1 VASRCYDMILA
12 HEVTSCSDVSIVGHA
27 CQRSRLVGDVTVP
40 REIWVGIGLIT
51 EVLAWAPSA
60 LGPSERM
67 VLIVIAEDA
76 RDATRESWALRREEL
91 GARAGLKPDALQK
104 AFQRLAKAGLEV
116 RVPLKVDK
124 HGRPVYAYEGKKCTY
139 RVPELKRAEQV
150 PPSEPGTGTTLSD
163 PEPGTDSTLADSED
177 GIGSTL
183 STQED
188 GTQSTLFSSE
198 GGTDSPEGGTGSA
211 PTPHNPSTTSSPP
224 EKKRGAGG
232 KARRGADTEHP
243 RFAEWYAAYPLH
255 KARGA
260 AVKAFNNVMRDK
272 EVDPDYLIEAAN
284 QYRADPQVL
293 RGFAKYPATWLNQDC
308 WLDEPA
314 PLAATGTEGR
324 QSRPG
329 TNGASSGTGP
339 LANVNDYWGDR

>member
-12 HEVTSCSDVSIVGHA
+12 HEVTSCSDISIVGHA
-27 CQRSRLVGDVTVP
+27 CQRSCLVGDVTVP

-51 EVLAWAPSA
+51 EVLAWAPGA

-116 RVPLKVDK
+116 RVPLKIDK

-139 RVPELKRAEQV
+139 RVPELKRVESL
-150 PPSEPGTGTTLSD
+150 PPSEVGTG
-163 PEPGTDSTLADSED
+163 A
-177 GIGSTL
+177 TL
-183 STQED
+183 STREPGND
-188 GTQSTLFSSE
+188 STHSNSESGTQSTLFAPE
-198 GGTDSPEGGTGSA
+198 GGTDSSEGGTGSA
-211 PTPHNPSTTSSPP
+211 PTPHNPSTTTSSPP

-232 KARRGADTEHP
+232 KARRGANAEHP
-243 RFAEWYAAYPLH
+243 RFAEWYSAYPLH
-255 KARGA
+255 KSRGA
-260 AVKAFNNVMRDK
+260 AVKAFNN
-272 EVDPDYLIEAAN
+272 
-284 QYRADPQVL
+284 DPQVL

-314 PLAATGTEGR
+314 PLAATGTDGR
-324 QSRPG
+324 QNRPG
-329 TNGASSGTGP
+329 TNGAASGAGP